1 MDLLTIGDSAIDL
14 FMKIDPAFVSN
25 PAEKENPEIC
35 FFHGSKVP
43 VEKFGTSIAG
53 NAVNVAVACS
63 KMGLK
68 PGIYTELGDD
78 ANGDRIIQ
86 ELENFGVNTDFCI
99 KNKQQPTNVHAI
111 IVSGKGGERTIFS
124 YHEKRDYKLYNWPT
138 PKWLFYSSL
147 AKGFQKFQADL
158 VNYLKSNPQIGVVF
172 NPGTQQLREGVKELK
187 NFLEVTDIL
196 FVNKEEAKTLT
207 NSVTDNAQT
216 NNLVNDQKD
225 IQAEEQALKELHKD
239 LQTLGPKLTVITQGA
254 KGATAFDGKVF
265 IRQKAIELNQEIV
278 DKTGAGDAFTAG
290 FVSAIHFGKSLR
302 TAMKWG
308 AINSSHKIRFMG
320 TINGLLTKEE
330 LEAQEA
336 AIE

>member
-14 FMKIDPAFVSN
+14 FMKIDPDFVSN
-25 PAEKENPEIC
+25 PGEKENSEIC

-68 PGIYTELGDD
+68 SEIYTELGED

-86 ELENFGVNTDFCI
+86 ELKDFGVNTDFCI
-99 KNKQQPTNVHAI
+99 KNKGQPTNVHAI

-124 YHEKRDYKLYNWPT
+124 YHEERDYKLYDWPT

-147 AKGFQKFQADL
+147 AKGFQKFQAEL
-158 VNYLKSNPQIGVVF
+158 VTYLKSNPKIGVIF
-172 NPGTQQLREGVKELK
+172 NPGTQQLREGTKVLK

-196 FVNKEEAKTLT
+196 FVNKEEAKIL
-207 NSVTDNAQT
+207 VDDLTDNTQMD
-216 NNLVNDQKD
+216 DQN
-225 IQAEEQALKELHKD
+225 LKELHKN

-254 KGATAFDGKVF
+254 EGATAFDGKAFV
-265 IRQKAIELNQEIV
+265 RQKAVELEQEIV

-290 FVSAIHFGKSLR
+290 FVSAIHFGKSLEI
-302 TAMKWG
+302 AMRWG
-308 AINSSHKIRFMG
+308 AINSSHKIRAMG

-330 LEAQEA
+330 LEAQER
-336 AIE
+336 